1 MNALILLRGLPG
13 SGKTTLANLL
23 SEEGKYPVF
32 SVDDYFTHPE
42 TGDYQF
48 KFDENYLAYQSCERN
63 TRLAME
69 RGEKKII
76 LHNTFT
82 LEWELKPYFE
92 MASKFSY
99 QVFVMTIENRHSGEN
114 VHGVSKDQLEKMAA
128 NYRVVL
134 F

>member
-1 MNALILLRGLPG
+1 MNSLILLRGLPG
-13 SGKTTLANLL
+13 SGKTTMANVL

-32 SVDDYFTHPE
+32 SVDDYFTQPE

-48 KFDENYLAYQSCERN
+48 KFDENYLAYQLCENN

-69 RGEKKII
+69 REEKKII

-99 QVFVMTIENRHSGEN
+99 RVFVMTMENRHSGEN
-114 VHGVSKDQLEKMAA
+114 VHGVSKEQLEKMAA
-128 NYRVVL
+128 SYRVVL